1 MTVRSGWD
9 AERGWLVTE
18 LRETVGRAAVEA
30 WRAGLMETVDGI
42 PDGTS
47 FKLLLDLSGYEPAS
61 LDAHKAM
68 RDVVPSLLVAHGLR
82 PAFLDL
88 FPEAEEPVIRTE
100 RDVVCVAFANVHHDP
115 EKMAGYEERIAT
127 VNQRFFTSRSAA
139 EEWLAGA

>member
-18 LRETVGRAAVEA
+18 LRDTVDVAAVET
-30 WRAGLMETVDGI
+30 WRAGLMEAVAAI

-47 FKLLLDLSGYEPAS
+47 FKMLLDLRGYEPVS

-68 RDVVPSLLVAHGLR
+68 RDVVPSLLVEHGLR

-88 FPEAEEPVIRTE
+88 FPEAEEPAIRAE

-115 EKMAGYEERIAT
+115 EKMARYEERIAT
-127 VNQRFFTSRSAA
+127 ADQRFFTSRSAA

>member
-18 LRETVGRAAVEA
+18 LRETVDRAAVEA

-61 LDAHKAM
+61 RL
-68 RDVVPSLLVAHGLR
+68 RRGPVQLGRLR
-82 PAFLDL
+82 PERVRPR
-88 FPEAEEPVIRTE
+88 PEPAW
-100 RDVVCVAFANVHHDP
+100 
-115 EKMAGYEERIAT
+115 GYLPGVR
-127 VNQRFFTSRSAA
+127 
-139 EEWLAGA
+139 